1 MKRAI
6 TGKGVQALRKEGRM
20 PAVVYGAK
28 EPSTAIEVSAKDFAK
43 AYAEAGE
50 SGVVS
55 LVVDGDTKN
64 VLIYE
69 VDLDPL
75 SNLPRHVDFYAIEKG
90 QKIETEVPI
99 VFVGEAPAVKE
110 LGANLIKVLHELKIE
125 AEATAIPHE
134 IAVDVS
140 GLVAIDQQI
149 EAKDL
154 ILPPGVTLVT
164 RPEEVIAI
172 IAPAVEEPVEPVA
185 VPDMAAIEISEERG
199 KKPGEENVAP
209 ASAEAPAGKE
219 KPEKK

>member
-1 MKRAI
+1 MELAAKKRSV
-6 TGKGVQALRKEGRM
+6 TGKGVTALRAAGLM

-28 EPSTAIEVSAKDFAK
+28 EPSVALEVSTKDFAK

-55 LVVDGDTKN
+55 LVVDGSPKN

-75 SNLPRHVDFYAIEKG
+75 SNLPRHVDFYAIQKG

-110 LGANLIKVLHELKIE
+110 LGANLIKVLHELSIE
-125 AEATAIPHE
+125 ADATAIPHE
-134 IAVDVS
+134 IEVDVS

-154 ILPPGVTLVT
+154 ILPAGVTLVT
-164 RPEEVIAI
+164 KPEEIIAI

-185 VPDMAAIEISEERG
+185 APDMAAIEISEERG
-199 KKPGEENVAP
+199 KKPGEEETTP
-209 ASAEAPAGKE
+209 AEEAKTV
-219 KPEKK
+219 

>member
-1 MKRAI
+1 MELTATKRSVI
-6 TGKGVQALRKEGRM
+6 GKGVQALRTTGFI

-28 EPSTAIEVSAKDFAK
+28 EPSAAVAVSYKDFAK
-43 AYAEAGE
+43 AYEEAGE

-75 SNLPRHVDFYAIEKG
+75 TNLPRHVDFYAIEKG

-125 AEATAIPHE
+125 ADATMIPHE
-134 IAVDVS
+134 ITVDVS
-140 GLVAIDQQI
+140 GLTAIDQQI

-154 ILPPGVTLVT
+154 VLPAGVTLVT
-164 RPEEVIAI
+164 KPDEVIAI
-172 IAPAVEEPVEPVA
+172 IAPAVEEPAEPVA
-185 VPDMAAIEISEERG
+185 APDMAAIEISEERG
-199 KKPGEENVAP
+199 KKPGEEG
-209 ASAEAPAGKE
+209 AEVTEETKE
-219 KPEKK
+219 QKA